1 MDEEESDVQAGQ
13 VLSSLYRVG
22 DGKIP
27 NWAKYQ
33 DLLVESSMRK
43 VLRDSA
49 IIGLCLGLSMRLCS
63 GYE

>member
-1 MDEEESDVQAGQ
+1 VDEEGSDVQAGQ
-13 VLSSLYRVG
+13 VLSSLYMVE

-49 IIGLCLGLSMRLCS
+49 IIGLCFSLSMRLYS

>member
-13 VLSSLYRVG
+13 VLSSLYMVE
-22 DGKIP
+22 DGKNP

-49 IIGLCLGLSMRLCS
+49 IFGICLGLSMRLYS